1 LDNGVQLLFLL
12 YFVDD
17 VQIKLLV
24 APLVTSH
31 VVPELKRVEQDFE
44 KGDEVKRE
52 LWNPK
57 ESYINTDCKYK
68 YKNVSEGISND
79 TTLEA
84 LEKIPYEDEGTDAL
98 HRDDLIPFISVVV
111 CVLHLL
117 EIVHFDDLPE
127 SQYHAASL
135 NC

>member
-1 LDNGVQLLFLL
+1 LDNGVQLLLLL

-52 LWNPK
+52 L
-57 ESYINTDCKYK
+57 
-68 YKNVSEGISND
+68 
-79 TTLEA
+79 
-84 LEKIPYEDEGTDAL
+84 
-98 HRDDLIPFISVVV
+98 
-111 CVLHLL
+111 
-117 EIVHFDDLPE
+117 
-127 SQYHAASL
+127 
-135 NC
+135 